1 MSTLVAVIFY
11 IFIIMVVFIA
21 WEGVAWFLHKYV
33 MHGFGWVIHESHHR
47 YTKGRF
53 EKNDLFGLLFSS
65 LSFVLI
71 VTGFIYEVWIGLAA
85 GIGIMFYGI
94 GYLFAH
100 DIFFH
105 RRIKINYRP
114 KSAYMKRVLNAHAAH
129 HQQSTA
135 HDGVSFGFLYA
146 SKQYAV
152 EE

>member
-1 MSTLVAVIFY
+1 MSTLAAAVFY
-11 IFIIMVVFIA
+11 LFIIVVVFIA

-33 MHGFGWVIHESHHR
+33 MHGFGWIIHEDHHR

-71 VTGFIYEVWIGLAA
+71 VTGFFYELWIALAA
-85 GIGIMFYGI
+85 GIGIMLYGI

-105 RRIKINYRP
+105 RRIKIKYRP

-135 HDGVSFGFLYA
+135 HEGVSFGFLYA

-152 EE
+152 DE